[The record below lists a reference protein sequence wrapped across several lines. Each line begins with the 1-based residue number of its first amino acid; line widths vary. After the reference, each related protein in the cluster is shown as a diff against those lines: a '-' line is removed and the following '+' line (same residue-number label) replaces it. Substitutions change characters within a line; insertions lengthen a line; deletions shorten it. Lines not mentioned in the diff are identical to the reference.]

1 MRKYKIEDIIDIECK
16 GYENRKMLNEALMQI
31 KPVSKLVKKNKET
44 GEFISVDTLERAMH
58 GLLSHYKYNTQGI
71 NSYYEDGEFV
81 FYTAS
86 ILRIRETREWIG
98 TVNGATLWEVVAKII
113 IKVYLDIVSTRE
125 KGEQYVSK

>member
-16 GYENRKMLNEALMQI
+16 GYENRKMINEALMQI

-44 GEFISVDTLERAMH
+44 GEFISIDTLERAMH

-98 TVNGATLWEVVAKII
+98 TVNGATLWEIVSKII